1 MQECCLSHT
10 AVLQFKL
17 SLADSDS
24 HILLYFL
31 IATAFSQ
38 LMLMAYFIDYNYT
51 ETPRSVGLTAY
62 CSVSD
67 LALVDV
73 ILVKNFEIALIF
85 VICVNR

>member
-1 MQECCLSHT
+1 
-10 AVLQFKL
+10 
-17 SLADSDS
+17 
-24 HILLYFL
+24 
-31 IATAFSQ
+31 
-38 LMLMAYFIDYNYT
+38 MLMAYFIDYNYT